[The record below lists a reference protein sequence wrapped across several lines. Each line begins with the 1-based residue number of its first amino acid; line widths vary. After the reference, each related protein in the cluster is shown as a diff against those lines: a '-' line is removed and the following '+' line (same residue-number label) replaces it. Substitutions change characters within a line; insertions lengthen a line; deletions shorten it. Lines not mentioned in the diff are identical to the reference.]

1 MVVLIK
7 IAQLLLSLSI
17 LVLVHEFGHFIAAKI
32 FKVRVEKFYIF
43 FNPWF
48 TLFKKQVGETEY
60 GIGWLPLGGYVK
72 LSGMID
78 ESLDTDQMKSEP
90 KSYEFRTKPAWQ
102 RFIIMVAGVV
112 MNIVLA
118 IVIYILA
125 MWIWGEQYLH
135 NSEVKYGIAVDSIGY
150 EMGLRNGDKIISVD
164 NVVYEDFYEIPA
176 AIILEKAETIQV
188 ERDGKN
194 ENIVI
199 PDGYISKIIKSGSGS
214 FITPR
219 IPFII
224 GGFTEVS
231 AAKDAGMQVGDKII
245 AIDGKPVYFDEFR
258 EEVKNYKSATTPI
271 TLIRDGDT
279 LTLMVNISDEGM
291 IGAAVQSP
299 LLSFNITN
307 KDYTLWEAIPA
318 GTIKTFTVVNDYIK
332 QLKLIFSPEVKAY
345 ESVGGFI
352 TIGKIFPDIWNWR
365 AFWSLTAF
373 LSVVLA
379 IINILPIPGLDG
391 GHALFALF
399 EIITGR
405 KPGDRF
411 LINAQVIGMFIL
423 LALII
428 FANGNDIIRL
438 FSGK

>member
-17 LVLVHEFGHFIAAKI
+17 LVLVHEFGHFIAAKL

-48 TLFKKQVGETEY
+48 TPFKRQVGETEY

-102 RFIIMVAGVV
+102 RFIIMVAGVI
-112 MNIVLA
+112 MNIILA
-118 IVIYILA
+118 IVIYIVA
-125 MWIWGEQYLH
+125 MWVWGEQYLH
-135 NSEVKYGIAVDSIGY
+135 NSEVKYGISVDSIGY

-164 NVVYEDFYEIPA
+164 NIIYEDFYEIPA
-176 AIILEKAETIQV
+176 AIILENAETIQV
-188 ERDGKN
+188 ERNGKN

-199 PDGYISKIIKSGSGS
+199 PDGYISKIIKSKSGS

-219 IPFII
+219 IPFIV

-231 AAKDAGMQVGDKII
+231 AARDAGMQIGDKII
-245 AIDGKPVYFDEFR
+245 SIDGKPVYFDEFR

-271 TLIRDGDT
+271 TLVRDGDT
-279 LTLMVNISDEGM
+279 LTLMVNISEDGM

-299 LLSFNITN
+299 LSIFNITN
-307 KDYTLWEAIPA
+307 KDYSLLEAIPA
-318 GTIKTFTVVNDYIK
+318 GTKKTFTVVNDYFK

-352 TIGKIFPDIWNWR
+352 TIGKIFPDTWNWR

-379 IINILPIPGLDG
+379 ILNILPIPGLDG

-399 EIITGR
+399 EIVTGR
-405 KPGDRF
+405 RPGDRF
-411 LINAQVIGMFIL
+411 LINAQVVGMIIL
-423 LALII
+423 FALII
-428 FANGNDIIRL
+428 FANGNDIVQL
-438 FSGK
+438 LSGK

>member
-48 TLFKKQVGETEY
+48 TPFKRLVGETEY

-102 RFIIMVAGVV
+102 RFIIMVAGVI
-112 MNIVLA
+112 MNIILA
-118 IVIYILA
+118 IVIYIVA
-125 MWIWGEQYLH
+125 MWVWGEQYLH
-135 NSEVKYGIAVDSIGY
+135 NSEVKYGISVDSIGY

-164 NVVYEDFYEIPA
+164 NIIYEDFYEIPA
-176 AIILEKAETIQV
+176 AIILENAETIQV

-199 PDGYISKIIKSGSGS
+199 PDGYISKIIKSKSGS

-231 AAKDAGMQVGDKII
+231 AARDAGMQVGDKII
-245 AIDGKPVYFDEFR
+245 SIDGKPVYFDEFR

-271 TLIRDGDT
+271 TLVRDSDT

-299 LLSFNITN
+299 LSIFNITN
-307 KDYTLWEAIPA
+307 KDYSLIEAIPA
-318 GTIKTFTVVNDYIK
+318 GTKKTFTVVNDYFK

-352 TIGKIFPDIWNWR
+352 TIGKIFPDTWNWR

-379 IINILPIPGLDG
+379 ILNILPIPGLDG

-399 EIITGR
+399 EIVTGR
-405 KPGDRF
+405 RPGDRF
-411 LINAQVIGMFIL
+411 LINAQVVGMIIL
-423 LALII
+423 FALII
-428 FANGNDIIRL
+428 FANGNDIVQL
-438 FSGK
+438 LSGK